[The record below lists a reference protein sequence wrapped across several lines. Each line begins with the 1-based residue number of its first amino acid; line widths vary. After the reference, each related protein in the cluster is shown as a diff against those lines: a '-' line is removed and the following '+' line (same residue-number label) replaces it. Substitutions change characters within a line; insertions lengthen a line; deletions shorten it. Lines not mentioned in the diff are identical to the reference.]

1 MGLIV
6 YNNDMKNVL
15 QARYYVE
22 YMLFRAAMGLVNLFP
37 MVISTWIMR
46 RIGEIMCLAMP
57 KRRKVAFDNL
67 NIAFGDS
74 KTPIEKRKI
83 VTESF
88 RNLLTSFMEFFRLPK
103 FIKVA
108 KKHIRF
114 EGLENIDKAF
124 AKGKGAVLAMSHLG
138 SWEYVGFIPY
148 LNNYKAT
155 ILVRA
160 IRNPFIYK
168 YVDKL
173 RNLMELK
180 HWDKDMGVREIFSEL
195 KKNHGVAVVIDQWA
209 GNDGIWVNFFSAPT
223 STTPLP
229 ARLVK
234 RTGCA
239 LISGYCIRERAG
251 KYLIRIDPEIKL
263 DINDENFV
271 EKTTVELNRLLE
283 NNIRHFPGQWAW
295 THRRWK
301 DKRI

>member
-1 MGLIV
+1 MSNIKPSFS
-6 YNNDMKNVL
+6 NFFL
-15 QARYYVE
+15 QTRYFVE
-22 YMLFRAAMGLVNLFP
+22 YILFRAAMGFVNLFP
-37 MVISTWIMR
+37 IAVSTCIMR
-46 RIGEIMCLAMP
+46 RIGEIVFLAMP

-67 NIAFGDS
+67 NIAFSDS
-74 KTPIEKRKI
+74 KLYIEKRNI
-83 VTESF
+83 VLESF

-108 KKHIRF
+108 KNYIRF
-114 EGLENIDKAF
+114 EGLEHIDKAF

-229 ARLVK
+229 ARLAK

-239 LISGYCIRERAG
+239 LISGYCVRERAG
-251 KYLIRIDPEIKL
+251 RYLIHVNPEINL
-263 DINDENFV
+263 DINDEKCV

-283 NNIRHFPGQWAW
+283 DNIRCFPGQWAW

-301 DKRI
+301 NKRI